1 MAQAAEEFSS
11 LLDRE
16 RQAAL
21 SADVD
26 ALTALQE
33 EKRAWLTRAKNGEFE
48 ASLADDLIARAHA
61 NVGLIRNL
69 VVCLRGVLGGD
80 SEPTYTSRGLRPV
93 EPEGSL
99 RGKL

>member
-1 MAQAAEEFSS
+1 MTHVAQEFST

-21 SADVD
+21 SADIE
-26 ALTALQE
+26 ALAELQE
-33 EKRAWLTRAKNGEFE
+33 EKRALLAKLKNGEFE
-48 ASLADDLIARAHA
+48 GSISDELITRAHS
-61 NVGLIRNL
+61 NVSLIRNL

-80 SEPTYTSRGLRPV
+80 NEPTYTSKGLRSV
-93 EPEGSL
+93 APEGSL

>member
-1 MAQAAEEFSS
+1 MTQAAQEFSS

-21 SADVD
+21 SADVE
-26 ALTALQE
+26 ALAELQE
-33 EKRAWLTRAKNGEFE
+33 EKRAWLIRVKNGELE
-48 ASLADDLIARAHA
+48 GSLAEDLIARAHS

-69 VVCLRGVLGGD
+69 VICLRGVLGGD
-80 SEPTYTSRGLRPV
+80 SEPTYTSRGLRSV
-93 EPEGSL
+93 APEGSL

>member
-1 MAQAAEEFSS
+1 MQAASEEFSA

-26 ALTALQE
+26 ALASLQD
-33 EKRAWLTRAKNGEFE
+33 EKRAWLSRVKNGEFE
-48 ASLADDLIARAHA
+48 AALADDLIARAHS

-69 VVCLRGVLGGD
+69 VICLRGVLEAD
-80 SEPTYTSRGLRPV
+80 SEPTYTSRGLRSIA
-93 EPEGSL
+93 PEGSL

>member
-1 MAQAAEEFSS
+1 MQEAAEEFSA

-21 SADVD
+21 RADVE
-26 ALTALQE
+26 ALAALQE
-33 EKRAWLTRAKNGEFE
+33 EKRGWLTRVKNGELE
-48 ASLADDLIARAHA
+48 GSIAEELIARAHG

-69 VVCLRGVLGGD
+69 VICLRGVLGGD
-80 SEPTYTSRGLRPV
+80 TEPTYTAKGLCPV
-93 EPEGSL
+93 APEGSL